1 MIPAGRGLSS
11 VLIVSPAES
20 GERIA
25 SMLDCM
31 EYGPIKKITNASQA
45 RRQTA
50 HDSFDII
57 IINAPLCDDEGYE
70 LALDIAESSGSAVM
84 LAVRGES
91 YDEVRYRVESA
102 GIFTIPKPLSAATFH
117 SALNLIRMSQKRLMA
132 LEAENKKL
140 RLKIEE
146 LKLIDRAKWMLI
158 TEKGMDEAAAHRYIE
173 KGAMDSRMTRADY
186 ARAVIGEL
194 G

>member
-20 GERIA
+20 GEKIV

-31 EYGPIKKITNASQA
+31 EYGPVKRITNASEA

-50 HDSFDII
+50 HDGFDIV
-57 IINAPLCDDEGYE
+57 IINAPLCDDDGYE
-70 LALDIAESSGSAVM
+70 LALAIAESSDSAVM
-84 LAVRGES
+84 LVVRGES
-91 YDEVRYRVESA
+91 YDEIRYRVESA

-117 SALNLIRMSQKRLMA
+117 SALNLIRMSQKRLLA
-132 LEAENKKL
+132 LDAENKKL
-140 RLKIEE
+140 RMKIEE

-173 KGAMDSRMTRADY
+173 KGAMDSRMTRADF
-186 ARAVIGEL
+186 ARAIIGEL

>member
-11 VLIVSPAES
+11 VLIVSSAES
-20 GERIA
+20 GEKIA

-31 EYGPIKKITNASQA
+31 EYGPVKKITNASQA

-50 HDSFDII
+50 HDGFDIV
-57 IINAPLCDDEGYE
+57 IINAPLCDDDGYE
-70 LALDIAESSGSAVM
+70 LALDIAELSGSAVM

-91 YDEVRYRVESA
+91 YDEIRYRVESA

-117 SALNLIRMSQKRLMA
+117 SALNLIRRSQKRLMA

-186 ARAVIGEL
+186 ACAVIGEL

>member
-20 GERIA
+20 VERIA

-45 RRQTA
+45 RRQTV
-50 HDSFDII
+50 HDGFDIV
-57 IINAPLCDDEGYE
+57 IINAPLCDDDGYE
-70 LALDIAESSGSAVM
+70 LALDIAELSGSAVM
-84 LAVRGES
+84 LVVRGES
-91 YDEVRYRVESA
+91 YDEIRYRVESA

-140 RLKIEE
+140 RMKIEE